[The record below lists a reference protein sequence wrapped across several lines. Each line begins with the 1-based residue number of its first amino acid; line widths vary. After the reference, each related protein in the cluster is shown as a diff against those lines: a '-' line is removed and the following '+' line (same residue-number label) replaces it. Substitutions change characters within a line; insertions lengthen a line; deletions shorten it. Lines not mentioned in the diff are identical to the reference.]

1 MDTLEQLRCILTISH
16 GSITSSSVISAPA
29 GTDEV
34 VRTWFALTLAAGHHP
49 DAVLNE
55 LERILEDYRGME
67 FTVLENND
75 DDE

>member
-16 GSITSSSVISAPA
+16 GSISSSSVIGAPA

-34 VRTWFALTLAAGHHP
+34 VRAWFALTLAAGHHP

-55 LERILEDYRGME
+55 MERILEDYRGTE
-67 FTVLENND
+67 FAMLED

>member
-1 MDTLEQLRCILTISH
+1 MDALEQLRCILTISH
-16 GSITSSSVISAPA
+16 GSISNSTVINAPA

-34 VRTWFALTLAAGHHP
+34 VRAWFAMTLAAGHHP

-55 LERILEDYRGME
+55 MERILEDYRGME
-67 FTVLENND
+67 FTVIEDD

>member
-16 GSITSSSVISAPA
+16 GSITSSSVIAPPA

-34 VRTWFALTLAAGHHP
+34 VGAWFALTLAAGHHP

-55 LERILEDYRGME
+55 MERILEDYRGME
-67 FTVLENND
+67 FTVLED
-75 DDE
+75 DGE

>member
-16 GSITSSSVISAPA
+16 GSISNSTVINAPA

-34 VRTWFALTLAAGHHP
+34 VRAWFAMTLAAGNHP
-49 DAVLNE
+49 DSVLDE
-55 LERILEDYRGME
+55 MERILEDYRGME
-67 FTVLENND
+67 FKVLEED